1 MSLDTNN
8 LSGWAMFQKLPING
22 FKWVKHLSEFN
33 EDFIK
38 NYTENSYKGFSR
50 CVVFKKVI

>member
-38 NYTENSYKGFSR
+38 NYTENSYKGCSR